1 MKKIYLVSDADA
13 AIREAFS
20 SVKGVEQITLGVARA
35 KRDALI
41 TDFIPCIE
49 IAYNPKK
56 LDVTDI
62 LGIFFKVINPYVD
75 TEREL
80 DKHPP
85 YGVYYSS
92 GEDAYQIEYY
102 MKFMQ
107 LRGAEP
113 AAACGNLIVN
123 DSISEGHEPKFLN
136 VEYLRLE
143 NFTPADS

>member
-13 AIREAFS
+13 AVSEAFS
-20 SVKGVEQITLGVARA
+20 SVKGVEQITLGVAKA
-35 KRDALI
+35 KRNEQI
-41 TDFIPCIE
+41 TDFVPCIE
-49 IAYNPKK
+49 VTYNPKK

-62 LGIFFKVINPYVD
+62 LANFFKVINPYVA
-75 TEREL
+75 TEKEL
-80 DKHPP
+80 DEHPP

-92 GEDAYQIEYY
+92 GEDVYQIEYY

-123 DSISEGHEPKFLN
+123 DSISAGHEPKFLN

-143 NFTPADS
+143 DFIPAEK